1 MKFYTKN
8 FARSVFTHPKVNMVI
23 LFDLILTAA
32 AVFVLIQN
40 YYFLKE
46 KHDEFFAEDHVA
58 RTYELYVGDSVFPLT
73 ESDVHSK
80 SPMYDIGL
88 RLYEEINQSQLK
100 VFQII
105 EDDRRFFM
113 TNEFDEDTHKR
124 MQEAGYG
131 GKAVQ
136 VYEMTGYT
144 PDGMGLKIADGRWFD
159 DEEIDHPYLQARLP
173 IVMGSDFVGAF
184 SVGDV
189 IVYEND
195 YFHDEAIVVG
205 FLEENASVEYYGIVQ
220 NNFDGAIIVPMGVE
234 YFPRSYS
241 NYPKNLV
248 DYDNDIDNPE
258 FQYWVGIGDAPA
270 LMSKMRALVDGF
282 LYCPD
287 ETIDVQKV
295 INDYTFKYGF
305 YQITATPID
314 GAAYSETKSISERN
328 LLLIGVLAVSTTVIC
343 MISLGGVLYNR
354 TLDDR
359 RTYCIYMSA
368 GIPLWKINLSL
379 ITEML
384 FWMVLSILPV
394 IALSFYEYQTL
405 MIPLWQIGLFELI
418 VMGVSIAPSLAVNS
432 KCNIDLLIR
441 NQMN

>member
-1 MKFYTKN
+1 MKFYAKN
-8 FARSVFTHPKVNMVI
+8 FTRSVFAHPKVNMVI

-40 YYFLKE
+40 FYFLKE
-46 KHDEFFAEDHVA
+46 KHDEFFSEDRVA
-58 RTYELYVGDSVFPLT
+58 KTYELCVGDEVLPLT

-80 SPMYDIGL
+80 STMYYIGL
-88 RLYEEINQSQLK
+88 KLYDEINSTSIK
-100 VFQII
+100 VF
-105 EDDRRFFM
+105 DYSSLDRTYFM
-113 TNEFDEDTHKR
+113 KREFDEDTRKR
-124 MQEAGYG
+124 MDESGH
-131 GKAVQ
+131 GKGAVEM
-136 VYEMTGYT
+136 YEMTNYALEGL
-144 PDGMGLKIADGRWFD
+144 GLKIAEGRWFNKQ
-159 DEEIDHPYLQARLP
+159 ESEHPFLLDQVP
-173 IVMGSDFVGAF
+173 IVMGNEFLNAF
-184 SVGDV
+184 QIGDV
-189 IVYEND
+189 IFYD
-195 YFHDEAIVVG
+195 DGFTYDEAVVIG
-205 FLEENASVEYYGIVQ
+205 FLESNPGIEYYGVVQ
-220 NNFDGAIIVPMGVE
+220 GSFDDAIIFPSGADYPRSHQKKYRDEYDPDKLVE
-234 YFPRSYS
+234 YTQRH
-241 NYPKNLV
+241 
-248 DYDNDIDNPE
+248 
-258 FQYWVGIGDAPA
+258 DAA
-270 LMSKMRALVDGF
+270 AFRERVRTLTDGY

-295 INDYTFKYGF
+295 INDYTSKYGF

-379 ITEML
+379 ILEML

-394 IALSFYEYQTL
+394 IALSLYEYQTL

-418 VMGVSIAPSLAVNS
+418 VMAVSIAPSLGVNS
-432 KCNIDLLIR
+432 KCNLDLLIR

>member
-1 MKFYTKN
+1 MKFYVKN
-8 FARSVFTHPKVNMVI
+8 FTRSVFTHPKVNMVI

-46 KHDEFFAEDHVA
+46 KHDEFFSEDRVA
-58 RTYELYVGDSVFPLT
+58 KTYELYVGEELFPLV

-80 SPMYDIGL
+80 STMYSIGL
-88 RLYEEINQSQLK
+88 ELYDEINLSELK
-100 VFQII
+100 TFGYSY
-105 EDDRRFFM
+105 DGRKFFM
-113 TNEFDEDTHKR
+113 AESFDEDTRRKMTESGHGKR
-124 MQEAGYG
+124 
-131 GKAVQ
+131 AVDM
-136 VYEMTGYT
+136 YELT
-144 PDGMGLKIADGRWFD
+144 DFALEGMDLKISKGRWFAGQ
-159 DEEIDHPYLQARLP
+159 ELEHPYLQDRVP
-173 IVMGSDFVGAF
+173 MVMGSDFVGAF
-184 SVGDV
+184 DVGDV
-189 IVYEND
+189 ITMDDGY
-195 YFHDEAIVVG
+195 YHDEAIIVG
-205 FLEENASVEYYGIVQ
+205 FLKSNAVVEYYGIVDEG
-220 NNFDGAIIVPMGVE
+220 FDGAVIIPDVGS
-234 YFPRSYS
+234 FPRLHSQIDRS
-241 NYPKNLV
+241 G
-248 DYDNDIDNPE
+248 YDPE
-258 FQYWVGIGDAPA
+258 KLKEGIQRRDDAVNRERVRT
-270 LMSKMRALVDGF
+270 LTSGY

-287 ETIDVQKV
+287 ETVDVQKV
-295 INDYTFKYGF
+295 INDYTSKYGF

-314 GAAYSETKSISERN
+314 GTAFSETKSISERN

-394 IALSFYEYQTL
+394 IALSLYEYQTL

>member
-1 MKFYTKN
+1 MKFYFKN
-8 FARSVFTHPKVNMVI
+8 FSRSVFTHPKVNMVI

-40 YYFLKE
+40 FYFLKE
-46 KHDEFFAEDHVA
+46 KHDEFFSEDRVA
-58 RTYELYVGDSVFPLT
+58 KTYELYVGDELFPLV

-80 SPMYDIGL
+80 STMYYIGL
-88 RLYEEINQSQLK
+88 KLYNEINSSSIKTFGYSYELK
-100 VFQII
+100 GMRGAFFDKATDEKMINSGHKKRL
-105 EDDRRFFM
+105 DRYMVSDYALEGF
-113 TNEFDEDTHKR
+113 
-124 MQEAGYG
+124 
-131 GKAVQ
+131 
-136 VYEMTGYT
+136 
-144 PDGMGLKIADGRWFD
+144 GLKIAEGRWFNQ
-159 DEEIDHPYLQARLP
+159 EELDHPYLQERVPMVL
-173 IVMGSDFVGAF
+173 GSNFASTFD
-184 SVGDV
+184 VGDIIIYDDDV
-189 IVYEND
+189 RY
-195 YFHDEAIVVG
+195 HDEAVVVG
-205 FLEENASVEYYGIVQ
+205 FLESNTAIEYYGVSQ
-220 NNFDGAIIVPMGVE
+220 GGFDDAVIMPHIGS
-234 YFPRSYS
+234 FPRLHA
-241 NYPKNLV
+241 KRNL
-248 DYDNDIDNPE
+248 DGYDQE
-258 FQYWVGIGDAPA
+258 A
-270 LMSKMRALVDGF
+270 LQESINRKDELVNRERVRTLTGGY

-287 ETIDVQKV
+287 ETVDVQKL
-295 INDYTFKYGF
+295 INDYTSKYGF

-368 GIPLWKINLSL
+368 GIPLWKINISL

-384 FWMVLSILPV
+384 FWMILSILPV
-394 IALSFYEYQTL
+394 IALSLYEYQTL